1 MNTSQIADT
10 GTRIWNG
17 RIYNQY
23 PRALVVRPSAS
34 VFPSPSRRWSV
45 AFLRI
50 PQTAF
55 SPPKNRSDCLPP
67 CLSLS
72 FCSDIL
78 FAIPPSL
85 STTNPLEPHV
95 SVTFLPLG
103 LPAFPP
109 ARFFGHPHYEQGEGR
124 NTERERSASGCES
137 HGTTAAAAGLT
148 GIPVA
153 CRARSFTLCHPRS
166 VRSLSRPSLSG
177 STSRLTSSPS
187 PSFLIP
193 FSHAEDTRRR
203 GRLLE

>member
-1 MNTSQIADT
+1 M
-10 GTRIWNG
+10 
-17 RIYNQY
+17 
-23 PRALVVRPSAS
+23 
-34 VFPSPSRRWSV
+34 
-45 AFLRI
+45 RI

-124 NTERERSASGCES
+124 NRERGARAGARAMVLPPPRRRPHWHPRRMPRSLVHSLPSPICSLALSPLPLWKYESAYFFTLPFLPHSIQSCRGHSPERTVVGAGCECEC
-137 HGTTAAAAGLT
+137 G
-148 GIPVA
+148 V
-153 CRARSFTLCHPRS
+153 SFDGREEEDE
-166 VRSLSRPSLSG
+166 RSLLKREQHLVTRALAPS
-177 STSRLTSSPS
+177 
-187 PSFLIP
+187 
-193 FSHAEDTRRR
+193 
-203 GRLLE
+203 

>member
-1 MNTSQIADT
+1 M
-10 GTRIWNG
+10 
-17 RIYNQY
+17 
-23 PRALVVRPSAS
+23 
-34 VFPSPSRRWSV
+34 
-45 AFLRI
+45 RI

-124 NTERERSASGCES
+124 NRERERGARAGARAMVLPPPPASLASPS
-137 HGTTAAAAGLT
+137 HTAL
-148 GIPVA
+148 
-153 CRARSFTLCHPRS
+153 
-166 VRSLSRPSLSG
+166 VRSLPSPICSLSLPSLEVRVGLLLHPPLPSSFHSVMQRTLAG
-177 STSRLTSSPS
+177 EDGCRSRL
-187 PSFLIP
+187 
-193 FSHAEDTRRR
+193 
-203 GRLLE
+203 